1 MISARYIYVLVLTD
15 LFYVQYVS
23 RFISN
28 FTNTILIIESHNS
41 VNKILVSKR
50 CLQTFEYLRELVLIT
65 RKANKEETVSSKK
78 KIFPRFQV
86 GIIQDS
92 S

>member
-1 MISARYIYVLVLTD
+1 M
-15 LFYVQYVS
+15 
-23 RFISN
+23 
-28 FTNTILIIESHNS
+28 LIIESHNS

-65 RKANKEETVSSKK
+65 RKANKEETVSPKK